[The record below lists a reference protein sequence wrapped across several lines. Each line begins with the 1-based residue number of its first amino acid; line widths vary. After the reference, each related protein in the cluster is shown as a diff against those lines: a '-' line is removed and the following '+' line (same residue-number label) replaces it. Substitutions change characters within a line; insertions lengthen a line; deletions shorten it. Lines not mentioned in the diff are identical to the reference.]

1 MKIAELIELIDG
13 FAPYSTQAE
22 YDNSGLCLGDPEE
35 QIDAVLLTTD
45 VTPEVVEEAL
55 DKGCNVIL
63 SHHPVIF
70 GSIRAITPADG
81 MRSEVLI
88 KAIKSDVA
96 LISAHTNLDAC
107 DGGLNDR
114 MATMLGLQSVEG
126 EGTFVRVGELE
137 PDATATLEEYAAFVS
152 EKLGDPTVRYVGDGG
167 RLVQKVAV
175 STGAGGRDGEMFA
188 ALIARRVD
196 ALVTAEVKHNL
207 ALEAKN
213 AGLGVIECTHH
224 ATERCAVKILG
235 ELLEDAGVEFY
246 ISEKDEDPYHAIDEK
261 E

>member
-13 FAPYSTQAE
+13 FAPYSAQAE

-55 DKGCNVIL
+55 DRGCNVIL

-70 GSIRAITPADG
+70 GPLKAITPADG
-81 MRSEVLI
+81 MRSEVL
-88 KAIKSDVA
+88 
-96 LISAHTNLDAC
+96 
-107 DGGLNDR
+107 
-114 MATMLGLQSVEG
+114 LQSIEG
-126 EGTFVRVGELE
+126 EGTFARVGELE
-137 PDATATLEEYAAFVS
+137 SDATATLEEYAAFVS

-175 STGAGGRDGEMFA
+175 STGAGGRDGELFSR
-188 ALIARRVD
+188 LIAQRVD
-196 ALVTAEVKHNL
+196 VLVTAEVKHNL

-235 ELLEDAGVEFY
+235 ELLQDAGVEHY